1 MTDSK
6 APNVGTK
13 LQLRP
18 NNAPTDADRPVRRPK
33 PRLNRQDYAGRRT
46 YHITLIAN
54 ARAELLG
61 DLKFA
66 RVCEELLL
74 KTAPSLQFALLAY
87 CFMPDHLHVL
97 LQGESMTSDLLRF
110 VQRFK
115 QITGYRFKHETG
127 DHLWQQSFHDRVLRL
142 DESRDEVA
150 RYIFDNPSAGGLPD
164 ESPAYQLRGGE
175 FYQRLVVSDGA
186 KAASLHLGVEAGG
199 THD

>member
-18 NNAPTDADRPVRRPK
+18 NDTVSEADRPVRKPK
-33 PRLNRQDYAGRRT
+33 PRLNRQDYTGRRT
-46 YHITLIAN
+46 YHITLIVN
-54 ARAELLG
+54 SRAELPS
-61 DLKFA
+61 DLELASK
-66 RVCEELLL
+66 CEAVLIE
-74 KTAPSLQFALLAY
+74 TAATLQFTLLAY

-97 LQGESMTSDLLRF
+97 LHGDSPRSDLLRF

-142 DESRDEVA
+142 DESRDDVS
-150 RYIFDNPSAGGLPD
+150 RYIFDNPSEAALPL
-164 ESPAYQLRGGE
+164 ESPAFQLRGGD
-175 FYQRLVVSDGA
+175 FFRRLVVSDGA
-186 KAASLHLGVEAGG
+186 KAASLHSAV
-199 THD
+199 